1 MKQLTLA
8 AVGFERYAKTTRRAT
23 FLAEME
29 RVVPWSALRRLIEP
43 FYPKPG
49 NGRPPIGV
57 ERMLRIYF
65 LQQWFNLSDPAV
77 EEALYDS
84 LAMRRF
90 VDIDLGRE
98 PVPDETTVCRF
109 RHLLEAHDLGQ
120 QLFEEVQRHL
130 AAKGLKVAT
139 GTIVDATI
147 ISAPSSTKNADKAR
161 DPEMHQTK
169 KGNQW
174 YFGMKAHFGVDS
186 RTKLIHA
193 VVATPANVADST
205 VLPELLHGQEARVWG
220 DQAYRGQRA
229 VIRKHAPKA
238 SDFTNRRYRHRGV
251 VDEVERAKKPH
262 QVQSAGQGRACDRG
276 HQAGIRLCQGA
287 LSRAEEE
294 HSPPAGDLR
303 ARQPVHGAPPSIA
316 LPSGVMCPQTKPQP
330 CKRHNNA
337 SAPPNHSVPWP
348 VTKSPWPLP
357 CASPLF
363 RCSLVAVIATCD
375 PDEVGV

>member
-8 AVGFERYAKTTRRAT
+8 AVGFERYARTTRRAA

-29 RVVPWSALRRLIEP
+29 RVVPWPALCALIEP

-49 NGRPPIGV
+49 HGRPPVGV

-109 RHLLEAHDLGQ
+109 RHLLEEHDLGQ
-120 QLFEEVQRHL
+120 QLFDEVQRHL
-130 AAKGLKVAT
+130 ASKGLKGAT

-147 ISAPSSTKNADKAR
+147 ISAPSSTKNAEKAR
-161 DPEMHQTK
+161 DPRCTRRRR
-169 KGNQW
+169 GNQW

-205 VLPELLHGQEARVWG
+205 VLPELLHGQETRAWG
-220 DQAYRGQRA
+220 DRAYQGQGE
-229 VIRKHAPKA
+229 VIRQH
-238 SDFTNRRYRHRGV
+238 
-251 VDEVERAKKPH
+251 
-262 QVQSAGQGRACDRG
+262 
-276 HQAGIRLCQGA
+276 
-287 LSRAEEE
+287 
-294 HSPPAGDLR
+294 
-303 ARQPVHGAPPSIA
+303 
-316 LPSGVMCPQTKPQP
+316 
-330 CKRHNNA
+330 
-337 SAPPNHSVPWP
+337 
-348 VTKSPWPLP
+348 
-357 CASPLF
+357 
-363 RCSLVAVIATCD
+363 
-375 PDEVGV
+375 